1 MAVLKVETTSRRTI
15 RHRIGGEETS
25 GSSSRTAPVW
35 DPATGEEQAEVL
47 LAEPGDVDAAVAA
60 ARTAFAG
67 WSDASLSRRAKVM
80 FAFREL
86 LNANVDELARIVSSE
101 HGKVL
106 EDAKGEVLRGLEVVE
121 FACGIPQLL
130 KGEYSDQVST
140 TVDAYSFRQPLGVC
154 AGITPFNFPAMVP
167 MWMHPVAIACGN
179 TFVLKP
185 SERDPSASNLVAE
198 LYAEAGLPE
207 GAFNVVHGDK
217 VAVDALLDHPDVAAV
232 SFVGSTPIA
241 SYIHA
246 RATEKRKRVQALGGA
261 KNHAIVMPG
270 ADLGYAADQLSAA
283 GFGSAGQRC
292 MAISVAVAVGESGD
306 ALVDEVAQRARGIK
320 VGPGLDPGSEM
331 GPVVTPQ
338 ARERIID
345 YIGQG
350 AEAGARLTVDGREL
364 EVDGGGFWVGPTLID
379 QVAPEMSVYTDEIF
393 GPVLSVVRSGS
404 LDEAIALINRN
415 TYANGAAIFTGS
427 GYEARRFQREV
438 EVGMIGINVPI
449 PVPMAFYSFG
459 GWKDSLFGDHHI
471 HGPEGVRFYTR
482 GKAITSRWPATNAA
496 GPGDAGSMNFPTSS

>member
-1 MAVLKVETTSRRTI
+1 VAAQRKI
-15 RHRIGGEETS
+15 WHRIGGEETS
-25 GSSSRTAPVW
+25 GSSSRIGPVW
-35 DPATGEEQAEVL
+35 DPATGERQAEVL
-47 LAEPGDVDAAVAA
+47 LAEPADVDAAVGA
-60 ARTAFAG
+60 ARAAFEE
-67 WSDASLSRRAKVM
+67 WSQASLNQRAKIM

-86 LNANVDELARIVSSE
+86 LDRNVEKLARVISSE

-140 TVDAYSFRQPLGVC
+140 TVDAFSFRQPLGVC

-167 MWMHPVAIACGN
+167 MWMHPLAVACGN

-198 LYAEAGLPE
+198 LYAEAGLPA
-207 GAFNVVHGDK
+207 GVFNVVHGDK
-217 VAVDALLDHPDVAAV
+217 LAVDALLDHPDVAAV

-241 SYIHA
+241 SYVHA
-246 RATEKRKRVQALGGA
+246 RATEKGKRVQALGGA
-261 KNHAIVMPG
+261 KNHAVVVPG
-270 ADLGYAADQLSAA
+270 ADLGYAADQLAAA

-292 MAISVAVAVGESGD
+292 MAISVAVAVE
-306 ALVDEVAQRARGIK
+306 EVADPLVEEVARRAREIK
-320 VGPGLDPGSEM
+320 VGPGLDPRSEM
-331 GPVVTPQ
+331 GPVVTPE

-350 AEAGARLTVDGREL
+350 AEAGATVTVDGREL
-364 EVDGGGFWVGPTLID
+364 EMDGGGFWVGPTLID
-379 QVAPEMSVYTDEIF
+379 RVETGMSVYRDEIF

-415 TYANGAAIFTGS
+415 PYANGAAIFTGS
-427 GYEARRFQREV
+427 GHEARRFQREV

-449 PVPMAFYSFG
+449 PVPMAYYSFG
-459 GWKDSLFGDHHI
+459 GWRSSLFGDHHI

-482 GKAITSRWPATNAA
+482 GKAVTSRWPA
-496 GPGDAGSMNFPTSS
+496 GPNDAGSLHFPTSS

>member
-1 MAVLKVETTSRRTI
+1 MSAVAAKRTI
-15 RHRIGGEETS
+15 RHRIRGEELT
-25 GSSSRTAPVW
+25 GASSRTAPVW
-35 DPATGEEQAEVL
+35 NPATGARQAEVL
-47 LAEPGDVDAAVAA
+47 LAEPADVDAAVAA
-60 ARTAFAG
+60 ARDAFAE
-67 WSDASLSRRAKVM
+67 WSEASLSRRAKVM
-80 FAFREL
+80 FAFRQL
-86 LNANVDELARIVSSE
+86 LHANVERLARVVSSE

-130 KGEYSDQVST
+130 KGEYSDQVSS

-198 LYAEAGLPE
+198 LYAEAGLPD
-207 GAFNVVHGDK
+207 GVFNVVHGDK
-217 VAVDALLDHPDVAAV
+217 VAVDALLDHPDVAAI

-241 SYIHA
+241 SYVHA
-246 RATEKRKRVQALGGA
+246 RASENRKRVQALGGA
-261 KNHAIVMPG
+261 KNHAVVMPG
-270 ADLGYAADQLSAA
+270 ADLDYAADQLAAA

-292 MAISVAVAVGESGD
+292 MAISVAVTVGDSGD
-306 ALVDEVAQRARGIK
+306 AVVEEVAKRAREIK
-320 VGPGLDPGSEM
+320 VGPGLDPASEM
-331 GPVVTPQ
+331 GPVVTAQ
-338 ARERIID
+338 ARDRIAD

-350 AEAGARLTVDGREL
+350 AEAGARVTVDGREL
-364 EVDGGGFWVGPTLID
+364 EVKGGGFWVGPTVID
-379 QVAPEMSVYTDEIF
+379 QVRPGMSVYDEEIF
-393 GPVLSVVRSGS
+393 GPVLSVVRSES
-404 LDEAIALINRN
+404 LDEAIALINAN
-415 TYANGAAIFTGS
+415 SYANGAAIFTGS

-459 GWKDSLFGDHHI
+459 GWKDSIFADHHI

-482 GKAITSRWPATNAA
+482 GKAITSRWPATEAP
-496 GPGDAGSMNFPTSS
+496 GPGDAGSMHFPTSN

>member
-1 MAVLKVETTSRRTI
+1 V
-15 RHRIGGEETS
+15 
-25 GSSSRTAPVW
+25 SRTSPVY
-35 DPATGEEQAEVL
+35 DPATGEVQREVV
-47 LAEPGDVDAAVAA
+47 LAEPADVDAAVAA
-60 ARTAFAG
+60 ARAAFEE
-67 WSDASLSRRAKVM
+67 WSQASVSRRAKVM

-86 LNANVDELARIVSSE
+86 LDRNVEELAGIVSSE

-140 TVDAYSFRQPLGVC
+140 SVDAFSFRQPLGVC

-179 TFVLKP
+179 AFVLKP
-185 SERDPSASNLVAE
+185 SERDPSAADFVAR

-207 GAFNVVHGDK
+207 GVFNVVHGDK
-217 VAVDALLDHPDVAAV
+217 VAVDALLDHPEVAAV
-232 SFVGSTPIA
+232 SFVGSTPVA
-241 SYIHA
+241 RYVHS
-246 RATEKRKRVQALGGA
+246 RATEQGKRVQALGGA
-261 KNHAIVMPG
+261 KNHAVVMPG
-270 ADLGYAADQLSAA
+270 ADLGYAADQLAAA

-292 MAISVAVAVGESGD
+292 MAVSVAVTVGESGD
-306 ALVDEVAQRARGIK
+306 PLVEEVARRAREIR
-320 VGPGLDPGSEM
+320 VGPGLDPASEM

-338 ARERIID
+338 ARERIVD

-379 QVAPEMSVYTDEIF
+379 RVEPEMSVYRDEIF

-404 LDEAIALINRN
+404 LEEAIALINRN
-415 TYANGAAIFTGS
+415 PYANGAAIFTGS
-427 GYEARRFQREV
+427 GHEARRFQREV

-482 GKAITSRWPATNAA
+482 GKAVTSRWPASQADPA
-496 GPGDAGSMNFPTSS
+496 DKGSLHFPTSS

>member
-1 MAVLKVETTSRRTI
+1 VTSATGIRTI
-15 RHRIGGEETS
+15 RHRIGGEEAS

-35 DPATGEEQAEVL
+35 DPATGEQQAEVV
-47 LAEPGDVDAAVAA
+47 LADRADVDAAVAA
-60 ARTAFAG
+60 ARTAFAE
-67 WSDASLSRRAKVM
+67 WSQASVSRRAKIM

-86 LNANVDELARIVSSE
+86 LAADVDALARIVSSE

-121 FACGIPQLL
+121 FACGIPHLL

-179 TFVLKP
+179 AFVLKP
-185 SERDPSASNLVAE
+185 SERDPSASNRVAE
-198 LYAEAGLPE
+198 LYAEAGLPA
-207 GAFNVVHGDK
+207 GVFNVVHGDK
-217 VAVDALLDHPDVAAV
+217 EAVDALLDHPDVAAV

-241 SYIHA
+241 QYVHA

-261 KNHAIVMPG
+261 KNHAVVMPG
-270 ADLGYAADQLSAA
+270 ADLAYAADQLSAA

-292 MAISVAVAVGESGD
+292 MAVSVAVAAEEI
-306 ALVDEVAQRARGIK
+306 AEPLVEEVSRRAREIR
-320 VGPGLDPGSEM
+320 VGPGLDPASEM

-338 ARERIID
+338 ARERIVD

-350 AEAGARLTVDGREL
+350 AAAGARVAVDGREL
-364 EVDGGGFWVGPTLID
+364 EVDGGGFWVGPTVID
-379 QVAPEMSVYTDEIF
+379 RVEPEMSVYRDEIF
-393 GPVLSVVRSGS
+393 GPVLSVIRSPG
-404 LDEAIALINRN
+404 LDEAIELINRN
-415 TYANGAAIFTGS
+415 PYANGAAIFTGS

-482 GKAITSRWPATNAA
+482 GKAITSRWPATQA
-496 GPGDAGSMNFPTSS
+496 GPGDAGSLHFPTSS

>member
-1 MAVLKVETTSRRTI
+1 MSSAATTRTI

-25 GSSSRTAPVW
+25 GESTRTSPVY
-35 DPATGEEQAEVL
+35 DPATGEVQAEVV
-47 LAEPGDVDAAVAA
+47 LAEPADVDAAVAA
-60 ARTAFAG
+60 ARAAFEE
-67 WSDASLSRRAKVM
+67 WSEASVSRRAKVL

-86 LNANVDELARIVSSE
+86 LDRNVEALARIVSSE

-140 TVDAYSFRQPLGVC
+140 SVDAYSFRQPLGVC
-154 AGITPFNFPAMVP
+154 AGLTPFNFPAMVP

-185 SERDPSASNLVAE
+185 SERDPSASNFVAE

-207 GAFNVVHGDK
+207 GVFNVVHGDRA
-217 VAVDALLDHPDVAAV
+217 AVDALLDHPDVAAV

-241 SYIHA
+241 RYVHS
-246 RATEKRKRVQALGGA
+246 RATENRKRVQALGGA
-261 KNHAIVMPG
+261 KNHAVVMPG
-270 ADLGYAADQLSAA
+270 ADLGHAADQLAAA

-292 MAISVAVAVGESGD
+292 MAVSIAVTVGESGD
-306 ALVDEVAQRARGIK
+306 PLVEEVARRAREIK
-320 VGPGLDPGSEM
+320 VGPGLDPASEM
-331 GPVVTPQ
+331 GPVVTEQ
-338 ARERIID
+338 ARERIVD

-364 EVDGGGFWVGPTLID
+364 QMDGGGFWVGPTLID
-379 QVAPEMSVYTDEIF
+379 EVQPEMSVYRDEIF
-393 GPVLSVVRSGS
+393 GPVLSVVRSGD

-415 TYANGAAIFTGS
+415 SYANGAAIFTGS
-427 GYEARRFQREV
+427 GYEARRFQREA

-459 GWKDSLFGDHHI
+459 GWKDSLFGDHRV
-471 HGPEGVRFYTR
+471 HGPEGVRFSTR
-482 GKAITSRWPATNAA
+482 GKAITSRWPEPDTAA
-496 GPGDAGSMNFPTSS
+496 GGDPGSLHFPTSG

>member
-1 MAVLKVETTSRRTI
+1 M
-15 RHRIGGEETS
+15 
-25 GSSSRTAPVW
+25 SRTAPVY
-35 DPATGEEQAEVL
+35 DPATGEVQRQLA
-47 LAEPGDVDAAVAA
+47 LAEPADVEAAVAA
-60 ARTAFAG
+60 AREAFAE
-67 WSDASLSRRAKVM
+67 WSQTSVSRRAKVM

-86 LNANVDELARIVSSE
+86 LNANVEELAGIVSSE
-101 HGKVL
+101 HGKVF

-130 KGEYSDQVST
+130 KGEYSDQVSGG
-140 TVDAYSFRQPLGVC
+140 VDAFSFRQPLGVC

-185 SERDPSASNLVAE
+185 SERDPSASDLVAE

-207 GAFNVVHGDK
+207 GVFSVVHGDR

-232 SFVGSTPIA
+232 SFVGSTPV
-241 SYIHA
+241 A
-246 RATEKRKRVQALGGA
+246 RYVHGRANENGKRVQALGGA
-261 KNHAIVMPG
+261 KNHAVVMPG
-270 ADLGYAADQLSAA
+270 ADLGYAADQLAAA

-292 MAISVAVAVGESGD
+292 MAVSVAVTVGESGD
-306 ALVDEVAQRARGIK
+306 PLVEEVARRAREIR
-320 VGPGLDPGSEM
+320 VGPGLDPSSEM

-338 ARERIID
+338 ARERIVD

-350 AEAGARLTVDGREL
+350 AEAGARIAVDGREL
-364 EVDGGGFWVGPTLID
+364 EMDGGGFWVGPTLID
-379 QVAPEMSVYTDEIF
+379 RVEPEMSVYRDEIF

-404 LDEAIALINRN
+404 LEQAIALINAN
-415 TYANGAAIFTGS
+415 PYANGAAIFTGS
-427 GYEARRFQREV
+427 GHEARRFQREV

-459 GWKDSLFGDHHI
+459 GWKDSLFGDHHV

-482 GKAITSRWPATNAA
+482 GKAITSRWPATQA
-496 GPGDAGSMNFPTSS
+496 PPSDASSLNFPRSS

>member
-1 MAVLKVETTSRRTI
+1 VSAVTAKRTI
-15 RHRIGGEETS
+15 RHRIGGEETG
-25 GSSSRTAPVW
+25 GSSTRTAPVW
-35 DPATGEEQAEVL
+35 DPATGEQQAEVV
-47 LAEPGDVDAAVAA
+47 LAEPADVDAAIAA
-60 ARTAFAG
+60 AREAFVD
-67 WSDASLSRRAKVM
+67 WSEASLSRRAKVM
-80 FAFREL
+80 FAFRQL
-86 LNANVDELARIVSSE
+86 LNANVEELARIVSSE

-140 TVDAYSFRQPLGVC
+140 TVDAWSFRQPLGVC

-179 TFVLKP
+179 AFVLKP

-198 LYAEAGLPE
+198 LYAEAGLPA
-207 GAFNVVHGDK
+207 GVFNVVHGDK

-241 SYIHA
+241 SYVHA
-246 RATEKRKRVQALGGA
+246 RATEQRKRVQALGGA
-261 KNHAIVMPG
+261 KNHAVVMPG
-270 ADLGYAADQLSAA
+270 ADLAHAADQLAAA

-292 MAISVAVAVGESGD
+292 MAISVAVAVE
-306 ALVDEVAQRARGIK
+306 EVADPLVEEVARRAREIK
-320 VGPGLDPGSEM
+320 VGPGLDPASEM

-338 ARERIID
+338 ARERIVD

-350 AEAGARLTVDGREL
+350 AEAGAQLTVDGREL
-364 EVDGGGFWVGPTLID
+364 EMDGGGFWVGPTVID
-379 QVAPEMSVYTDEIF
+379 RVEPEMSVYREEIF
-393 GPVLSVVRSGS
+393 GPVLSVVRSAS
-404 LDEAIALINRN
+404 LDEAIATINAN
-415 TYANGAAIFTGS
+415 SYANGAAIFTAS
-427 GYEARRFQREV
+427 GHEARRFQREV

-482 GKAITSRWPATNAA
+482 AKAITSRWPETDA
-496 GPGDAGSMNFPTSS
+496 GKAPADAGSMHFPTSS

>member
-1 MAVLKVETTSRRTI
+1 V
-15 RHRIGGEETS
+15 
-25 GSSSRTAPVW
+25 SRTSPVY
-35 DPATGEEQAEVL
+35 DPATGEVQREVA
-47 LAEPGDVDAAVAA
+47 LAEPADVDAAVAA
-60 ARTAFAG
+60 ARAAFEE
-67 WSDASLSRRAKVM
+67 WSQASVSRRAKVM
-80 FAFREL
+80 FAFRGL
-86 LNANVDELARIVSSE
+86 LDRNVVELARIVSSE

-140 TVDAYSFRQPLGVC
+140 SVDAFSFRQPLGVC

-185 SERDPSASNLVAE
+185 SERDPSASDFVAE
-198 LYAEAGLPE
+198 LYAEAGLPD
-207 GAFNVVHGDK
+207 GVFNVVHGDK

-232 SFVGSTPIA
+232 SFVGSTPVA
-241 SYIHA
+241 RYVHS
-246 RATEKRKRVQALGGA
+246 RATEQGKRVQALGGA
-261 KNHAIVMPG
+261 KNHAVVMPG
-270 ADLGYAADQLSAA
+270 ADLGYAADQLAAA

-292 MAISVAVAVGESGD
+292 MAVSVAVTVGESGD
-306 ALVDEVAQRARGIK
+306 PLVEEVARRAREIK
-320 VGPGLDPGSEM
+320 VGPGLDPDSEM

-338 ARERIID
+338 ARERIVD

-364 EVDGGGFWVGPTLID
+364 EMDGGGFWVGPTLID
-379 QVAPEMSVYTDEIF
+379 RVEPEMSVYRDEIF

-404 LDEAIALINRN
+404 LEEAIALINRN
-415 TYANGAAIFTGS
+415 PYANGAAIFTGS

-459 GWKDSLFGDHHI
+459 GWRDSLFGDHHV

-482 GKAITSRWPATNAA
+482 GKAVTSRWPATQA
-496 GPGDAGSMNFPTSS
+496 GPSEAASLDFPTSN